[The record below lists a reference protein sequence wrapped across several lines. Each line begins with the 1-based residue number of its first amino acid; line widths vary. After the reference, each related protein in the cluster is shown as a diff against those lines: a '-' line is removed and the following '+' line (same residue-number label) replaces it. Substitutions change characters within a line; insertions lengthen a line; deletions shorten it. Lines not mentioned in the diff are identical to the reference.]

1 MNNIKEK
8 ATIGIFGGSGFYSFL
23 GDVKEYT
30 IETPYGKTS
39 DKIAIG
45 KIAGKNVAFMPR
57 HGRDHSIIPGDV
69 NYRANVWAMKE
80 IGCKYLISPCAA
92 GSLQKEIKPGD
103 IVFCDQFVDWTF
115 GRRKDT
121 FFEGPIVTH
130 VSAAETYCPNLRKLA
145 IQSAEKLGLSF
156 HKTGTVVVING
167 PRFSSK
173 AESKFFT
180 SQGWGVINMTQYPE
194 SYLAKEMDMCPLNI
208 SLITDYDA
216 GLVSD
221 TEPVSHGAVMEVFK
235 NNIENLKAL
244 LIQIITDFEEYDCAC
259 HKTFENSRV

>member
-1 MNNIKEK
+1 MNDIKNK

-23 GDVKEYT
+23 DDVKEYT

-57 HGRDHSIIPGDV
+57 HGRDHSITPGEV

-80 IGCKYLISPCAA
+80 VGCKYLISPCAS

-130 VSAAETYCPNLRKLA
+130 VSAADIYCPNLRKLA
-145 IQSAEKLGLSF
+145 IQSAEKLGLSY

-194 SYLAKEMDMCPLNI
+194 SYLAKEKDMCPLNI

-235 NNIENLKAL
+235 NNIAHLTAHL
-244 LIQIITDFEEYDCAC
+244 VQIITVFEEYDCAC

>member
-1 MNNIKEK
+1 MNDIKEK

-45 KIAGKNVAFMPR
+45 KVAGKNVAFMPR
-57 HGRDHSIIPGDV
+57 HGKDHSITPGDV
-69 NYRANVWAMKE
+69 NYRANIWAMKQ

-92 GSLQKEIKPGD
+92 GSLQKEVKPGD

-156 HKTGTVVVING
+156 H
-167 PRFSSK
+167 
-173 AESKFFT
+173 
-180 SQGWGVINMTQYPE
+180 
-194 SYLAKEMDMCPLNI
+194 
-208 SLITDYDA
+208 
-216 GLVSD
+216 
-221 TEPVSHGAVMEVFK
+221 
-235 NNIENLKAL
+235 
-244 LIQIITDFEEYDCAC
+244 
-259 HKTFENSRV
+259 

>member
-1 MNNIKEK
+1 MNDIKEK

-45 KIAGKNVAFMPR
+45 KVAGKNVAFMPR
-57 HGRDHSIIPGDV
+57 HGKDHSITPGDV
-69 NYRANVWAMKE
+69 NYRANIWAMKQ

-92 GSLQKEIKPGD
+92 GSLQKEVKPGD

-130 VSAAETYCPNLRKLA
+130 VSTAETYCPNLRKLA

-180 SQGWGVINMTQYPE
+180 SQGWHVINMTQYPE

>member
-57 HGRDHSIIPGDV
+57 HGRDHSITPGDV

-216 GLVSD
+216 GLASD